1 MQKMSQTEEM
11 AKMLAGRARR
21 HVLTPE
27 QVSRAMEEQDFDPA
41 GLDELYAALET
52 RGVQVAEEE
61 TELPLLDEEQIG
73 KLEHE
78 LSAEGVALDD
88 PVKTYLKEIGRVPLL
103 SAEEE
108 AALARAAQAG
118 DEDCLYITQGTRTPA
133 AVSAKRTSASSS
145 RWQSGMPG
153 GACLSSI

>member
-1 MQKMSQTEEM
+1 
-11 AKMLAGRARR
+11 
-21 HVLTPE
+21 
-27 QVSRAMEEQDFDPA
+27 MEEQDFDPA

-73 KLEHE
+73 RLEDE

-103 SAEEE
+103 
-108 AALARAAQAG
+108 ARRRRR
-118 DEDCLYITQGTRTPA
+118 LPSPVPRRPGTRTPA
-133 AVSAKRTSASSS
+133 AVSAKRTSASWS
-145 RWQSGMPG
+145 RWQSGTPG
-153 GACLSSI
+153 GACLSSTSFRRGTSA